1 MFDRKREDLMN
12 QIRVRDAQLRDQ
24 AAQIQEL
31 AKLTKELKL
40 SKKRRSPS
48 FSLSEEN
55 ASPPADLHSP
65 LPNNTDLE
73 DSDEDCAKPEVKD
86 WMEKAR
92 ESVEAGG
99 FIVNAGL
106 RKSFINKQDLEDSYS
121 DTDDEDYEFVVEG
134 DEDGD
139 EAIVEITEDGAE
151 GDHAASIRNS
161 IQQRDSRSISRD
173 RSSIA
178 SNALKNEEK
187 LVTLPSEAAPF
198 GLLATMAMKTNR
210 RRQSVGSVEEENDL
224 GVSNNN
230 FFRPSKL

>member
-1 MFDRKREDLMN
+1 MNRADVVRMADTTASFPPEKSVGLLRIPPLHFQIWRDFDLMFDRKREDLMN

-99 FIVNAGL
+99 F
-106 RKSFINKQDLEDSYS
+106 
-121 DTDDEDYEFVVEG
+121 
-134 DEDGD
+134 
-139 EAIVEITEDGAE
+139 
-151 GDHAASIRNS
+151 
-161 IQQRDSRSISRD
+161 
-173 RSSIA
+173 
-178 SNALKNEEK
+178 
-187 LVTLPSEAAPF
+187 
-198 GLLATMAMKTNR
+198 
-210 RRQSVGSVEEENDL
+210 
-224 GVSNNN
+224 
-230 FFRPSKL
+230 